1 MGRTRRPAGLT
12 GPVKKVQTY
21 GRKKNSIAVA
31 SCTPCGKDPNT
42 PATIRVNG
50 IPLNLLMPEGLR
62 LKAQDPVLVLGKD
75 KYRNLNIRV
84 RVRGGGQT
92 AQVYAVRQAIAKALV
107 AWYQKYVDEKSKMD
121 MKQKLMIPDAE
132 SPRSL
137 AVTVPALAEPSPTVN
152 RIGLVW
158 RPQQFTKEPSLRFH
172 SIFLLLLLKC

>member
-121 MKQKLMIPDAE
+121 MKQKLMEYDKSLLVAD
-132 SPRSL
+132 PRRR
-137 AVTVPALAEPSPTVN
+137 EPKKFGGHGARARRAKSY
-152 RIGLVW
+152 R
-158 RPQQFTKEPSLRFH
+158 
-172 SIFLLLLLKC
+172 